1 MRVAWRGNRSDTNA
15 IRLVRCAAP
24 RRNRYSPRVTRK
36 KIMRVLKLMVAS
48 LALIAVS
55 PVATAQALYKYTDK
69 DGKVTYSDK
78 APKPGEKAELVKSDS
93 NVNVMTAPSNKVDGV
108 KQSLQDVNA
117 RAAARA
123 ALRDKMKADVDAARS
138 QLEQAQKALED
149 GREAAPEERQ
159 IVVRKD
165 GNSVL
170 RQPEYYDRIAA
181 LEAAVKQAEENLAK
195 AEEKFNRDAPG

>member
-1 MRVAWRGNRSDTNA
+1 
-15 IRLVRCAAP
+15 
-24 RRNRYSPRVTRK
+24 
-36 KIMRVLKLMVAS
+36 MRVLKLMVAS

-138 QLEQAQKALED
+138 QLEQAKKALED

-170 RQPEYYDRIAA
+170 RKPEYYDRIAA